1 LLIWLVATPAGTAD
15 SEREWHTHNWSQRF
29 VAVLLVGLAA
39 CDDTLSQRYSYT
51 HIAAHVRAVPL
62 TIEDVSAS
70 QI

>member
-1 LLIWLVATPAGTAD
+1 VA
-15 SEREWHTHNWSQRF
+15 HTHNWSQRF